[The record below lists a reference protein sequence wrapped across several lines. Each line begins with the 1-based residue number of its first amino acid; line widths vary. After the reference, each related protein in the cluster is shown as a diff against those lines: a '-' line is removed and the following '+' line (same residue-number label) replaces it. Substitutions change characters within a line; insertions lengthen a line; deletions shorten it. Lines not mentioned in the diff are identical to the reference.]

1 MAYIGREPQIG
12 NFQICDA
19 ISTVNDQAAY
29 TMQVSSVDVL
39 PESANHMI
47 VSLNGVIQKPNS
59 SYTVSGATITFA
71 SNLVTGD
78 VINFIQILGSVLDL
92 GVPSD
97 DTVTAAKLSSNAVTT
112 AKILDANVTTAKIAD
127 ANVTLAK
134 LSATGTKNSTTFLR
148 GDNTFNAPPL
158 GGITEA
164 DMWRLSANITG
175 DHEPLTSN
183 LERVDSATFAKIGTG
198 MSVSSGIWSFP
209 ITGLYQITFIWSI
222 QATSSADNSMNG
234 IIQGSSN
241 NFTASD
247 DLAQLK
253 LAADTSNNK
262 SQAATISAFFNCTN
276 VSTHKIRFNINSM
289 SSNTTR
295 GNSGTNQTG
304 FVFIRLGDSQ

>member
-1 MAYIGREPQIG
+1 MTAILKVDTIQDTAGNNIINEASDVITIG
-12 NFQICDA
+12 A
-19 ISTVNDQAAY
+19 
-29 TMQVSSVDVL
+29 
-39 PESANHMI
+39 
-47 VSLNGVIQKPNS
+47 
-59 SYTVSGATITFA
+59 SGDTIALAGTT
-71 SNLVTGD
+71 VTG
-78 VINFIQILGSVLDL
+78 ITQ
-92 GVPSD
+92 
-97 DTVTAAKLSSNAVTT
+97 
-112 AKILDANVTTAKIAD
+112 
-127 ANVTLAK
+127 
-134 LSATGTKNSTTFLR
+134 
-148 GDNTFNAPPL
+148 
-158 GGITEA
+158 GITEA

-175 DHEPLTSN
+175 DYEPLTSN
-183 LERVDSATFAKIGTG
+183 LERVDNATFAKIGTG

-222 QATSSADNSMNG
+222 QATSIADNSMNG

-253 LAADTSNNK
+253 LAADTSDNK

-295 GNSGTNQTG
+295 GNSGINQTG